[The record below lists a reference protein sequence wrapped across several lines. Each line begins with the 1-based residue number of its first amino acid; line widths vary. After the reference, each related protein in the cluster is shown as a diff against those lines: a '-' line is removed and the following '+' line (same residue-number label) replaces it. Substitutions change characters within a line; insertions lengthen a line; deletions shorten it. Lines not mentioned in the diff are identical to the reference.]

1 MSHGKPYPSS
11 LQAVPQVALGQG
23 GPGPHPGP
31 GLPRPLHPGAQRP
44 TTPPRT
50 ATTSTASTP
59 PSLEHPFG
67 TDHLGR
73 DIFTRVLHGS
83 RISLQ
88 VGVLSVGI
96 GLVAG
101 TLLGLIAGFFRGRT
115 EVAIGWLADLLLAFP
130 GTLLAIA
137 IVAVAGPSLQNAMIA
152 IGVVQIPVYIRLAR
166 SMVLYRRFC
175 RKGPHQEAQ
184 ARGAHGGHLHHHQR
198 GDLRLPELH
207 PPPQPA
213 PGGHPWHARHPGKAR
228 GPGRPGGH
236 KAHDVPRPLLRPP
249 HRGRAGGGHLP
260 PPGEGA
266 H

>member
-1 MSHGKPYPSS
+1 MESPTRQAFKRFLKSPSGKVGLALTLALVLLALFIPVLKPYD
-11 LQAVPQVALGQG
+11 
-23 GPGPHPGP
+23 
-31 GLPRPLHPGAQRP
+31 P
-44 TTPPRT
+44 TTDRDYLNRLK
-50 ATTSTASTP
+50 P

-137 IVAVAGPSLQNAMIA
+137 IVAVAGNAGLLSFFASSESIS
-152 IGVVQIPVYIRLAR
+152 R
-166 SMVLYRRFC
+166 SISDC
-175 RKGPHQEAQ
+175 S
-184 ARGAHGGHLHHHQR
+184 
-198 GDLRLPELH
+198 
-207 PPPQPA
+207 
-213 PGGHPWHARHPGKAR
+213 
-228 GPGRPGGH
+228 
-236 KAHDVPRPLLRPP
+236 
-249 HRGRAGGGHLP
+249 RA
-260 PPGEGA
+260 A
-266 H
+266 ASD